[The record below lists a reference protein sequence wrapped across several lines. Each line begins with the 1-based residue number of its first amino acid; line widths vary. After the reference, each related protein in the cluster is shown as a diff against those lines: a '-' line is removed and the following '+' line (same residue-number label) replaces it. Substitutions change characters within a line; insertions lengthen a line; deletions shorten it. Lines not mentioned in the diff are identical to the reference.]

1 MSVKL
6 TTLCI
11 ACLSL
16 TACATV
22 DLSEV
27 ATSNKASSAKVD
39 NLNVVQRAAAKL
51 HAAFSNRGFVA
62 HTSRARVHSAAN
74 VLLKGLEAEALNED
88 VATGY
93 VASLNDNAAIL
104 SDLRLAAT
112 HVEQTTKAAEVYLAI
127 APVDRSL
134 RKELTSLERALLA
147 SREAE
152 QLFEAGMEKTGGNV
166 NALEFVSFKQSV
178 NELRD
183 VTDAFGHRVREERST
198 KELAAF

>member
-6 TTLCI
+6 TI
-11 ACLSL
+11 MFAACLSL

-27 ATSNKASSAKVD
+27 AASNKAASANVD

-62 HTSRARVHSAAN
+62 KTSRQRVHSAAN
-74 VLLKGLEAEALNED
+74 VLLKGLESEALSDTVN
-88 VATGY
+88 AGY
-93 VASLNDNAAIL
+93 MDGLTDQAAIL
-104 SDLRLAAT
+104 SDLRLAAS

-127 APVDRSL
+127 APADRSL
-134 RKELTSLERALLA
+134 RNELTSLERALLA

-152 QLFEAGMEKTGGNV
+152 QLFEAGLEQTGGNMK
-166 NALEFVSFKQSV
+166 ALEFVGFQHAV
-178 NELRD
+178 NELRN
-183 VTDAFGHRVREERST
+183 VTDEFGHRVRDERSVKT
-198 KELAAF
+198 AAPS